1 MKKSLL
7 LLIVLLFAITGA
19 QAKKKVVE
27 EAPPPLSRFSL
38 GATLSYWDFQGIDE
52 FDISGGIGG
61 GVVGQFRIN
70 SYVAIETR
78 ISGYLAGETED
89 VYIVGEGWYEEEL
102 TISVVPME
110 IGLIGFL
117 PLGKTFSLYGGP
129 GIGFYFFDGQFT
141 STQGPVEITR
151 DIHLDDELGFYALL
165 GGRAQ
170 IARNA
175 ALFADAKY
183 TWVESSSKQSVGV
196 FKARKDIDFSGLALE
211 AGIIF
216 TF

>member
-52 FDISGGIGG
+52 FDISGGVGG

-70 SYVAIETR
+70 PYVAIETR

-102 TISVVPME
+102 TISAVPME

-196 FKARKDIDFSGLALE
+196 FEARKDIDFSGLALE